1 MPPSEQIQ
9 PNLTALARAASEDD
23 ALALDRPHPIPQDP
37 ELARQF
43 EALSES
49 IADMLAEHKKAVAE
63 TVRREVDRIL
73 YILLGCAGMTM
84 GGVLWMI
91 LKP

>member
-1 MPPSEQIQ
+1 MPPSEPIHT
-9 PNLTALARAASEDD
+9 NLTALSRAASED
-23 ALALDRPHPIPQDP
+23 APTGLHRPHPIVPDP

-49 IADMLAEHKKAVAE
+49 IQEMLADHKKAVAN

>member
-1 MPPSEQIQ
+1 MPPSEQIH
-9 PNLTALARAASEDD
+9 PHLSALSRAASEE
-23 ALALDRPHPIPQDP
+23 ASAGMVRPHSIPQDP

-49 IADMLAEHKKAVAE
+49 IAEMLVEHKKVVAD